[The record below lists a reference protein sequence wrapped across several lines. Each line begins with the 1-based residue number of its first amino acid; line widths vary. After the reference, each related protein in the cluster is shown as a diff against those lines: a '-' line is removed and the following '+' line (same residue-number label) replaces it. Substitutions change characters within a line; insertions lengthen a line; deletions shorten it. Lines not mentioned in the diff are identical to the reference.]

1 MRGSSIGLVVRL
13 LRTYVLTCALAVLI
27 APTALAGDALT
38 MWYAQPAAKW
48 TEALPIGNGRMGG
61 MVFGDQFGTIQV
73 NEDTVW
79 AGSVVDR
86 NRTPAPGSLARAREL
101 WFKGDVV
108 GAQKI
113 MQDEFMTPE
122 VTRSYQPLCT
132 VGTRWSETFAKI
144 EDFRRSLDLAT
155 GVAETTFTADGAK
168 YRCRMFA
175 SDERG
180 KTDLR
185 PAEGYSYRYKDPGAP
200 GAAPGRHYGP
210 MAQDLEKTPAG
221 RSTVVDTP
229 QGKMVDTGRLT
240 MVTAAATSETQ
251 RRLDDA
257 EDEIARLRKLVKGAA

>member
-1 MRGSSIGLVVRL
+1 
-13 LRTYVLTCALAVLI
+13 
-27 APTALAGDALT
+27 
-38 MWYAQPAAKW
+38 
-48 TEALPIGNGRMGG
+48 MGG

-175 SDERG
+175 SDADQVIVVRWEALGDKPLLAAVALGRDEVVDGGNGVSDENGIEFHTQTGVAVNGERVYIACADG
-180 KTDLR
+180 DFMTHDAITGEVVRRASLDNDLR
-185 PAEGYSYRYKDPGAP
+185 DVVVSEGRVYVSRFRSAEVLRLDAEGNVERRMLSDAI
-200 GAAPGRHYGP
+200 GRHGGP
-210 MAQDLEKTPAG
+210 GPVCTP
-221 RSTVVDTP
+221 
-229 QGKMVDTGRLT
+229 
-240 MVTAAATSETQ
+240 
-251 RRLDDA
+251 
-257 EDEIARLRKLVKGAA
+257 